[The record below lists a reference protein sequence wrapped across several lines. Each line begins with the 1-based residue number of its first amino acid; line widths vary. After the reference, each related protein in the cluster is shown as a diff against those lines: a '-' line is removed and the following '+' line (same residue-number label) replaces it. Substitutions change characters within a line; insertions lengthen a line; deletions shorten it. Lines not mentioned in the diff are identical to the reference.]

1 MAKGHDIRGG
11 WQAVAVGSI
20 AGWFAQ
26 SLAAT
31 LKVEIDFEC
40 EGPLTK
46 EPRIFALWHNRILG
60 AAPAAKP
67 WLNFRQAVVLTSASK
82 DGTMLATAMEVF
94 NLGAVRGSS
103 SRRGVTAL
111 IALRKALQSGR
122 HVVVTP
128 DGPKGPRYRLQPGI
142 IKLSSLTGIPIIPF
156 HVDYAKSWRLDS
168 WDRFHIPKPFSRVK
182 VVFGE
187 EFLIP
192 KGLDEDGFE
201 LERKRVEKAM
211 GRRLNEFR

>member
-1 MAKGHDIRGG
+1 
-11 WQAVAVGSI
+11 
-20 AGWFAQ
+20 
-26 SLAAT
+26 
-31 LKVEIDFEC
+31 
-40 EGPLTK
+40 
-46 EPRIFALWHNRILG
+46 
-60 AAPAAKP
+60 
-67 WLNFRQAVVLTSASK
+67 
-82 DGTMLATAMEVF
+82 
-94 NLGAVRGSS
+94 
-103 SRRGVTAL
+103 
-111 IALRKALQSGR
+111 
-122 HVVVTP
+122 VVVTP